1 MRPALLW
8 SGPAFDMRDPILLL
22 TRLLLKCLLPAL
34 AVLLA
39 FSARAAAPLVLD
51 DNSVDLWSAVTVLDD
66 PGHSL
71 RLADVLARRAEFKP
85 TDAPYA
91 NLGHNRHTVWLR
103 VPVAVPANAPER
115 WWFTIDY
122 VALDDVEVFVQ
133 RGTETLQRVE
143 MGDHLTIAERP
154 FPGRTHLALLN
165 LPAGESLELFVR
177 VRTTSTMI
185 VPMSLRQ
192 PVEVSQRENAFQMW
206 HGIALGIGLCVLA
219 YALTGAIA
227 NRESLY
233 VWLAWSSVT
242 GILFF
247 FSYFGLAQ
255 QYLWPGNRWMV
266 QNGAVL
272 LMLLVLVGG
281 FMFAERALDVGGMY
295 PRLGRLMQAL
305 AGVMLLIAGLFAA
318 GVIDYHQATDLSAVF
333 GAWPMLL
340 SVTVAV
346 KRARTGDRAAAWTI
360 GGWVTYTIG
369 ALTAMALNRG
379 QAPATLLLQE
389 TYMISALVQI
399 FAWVMVIN
407 VRVAEFRE
415 EAAATRREHDRV
427 LLISQTDPLTGLLN
441 RRGLQLGLQP
451 LIDQSAPGR
460 LTAVYLL
467 DLDGFK
473 PVNDLHGHD
482 AGDELLVQMGER
494 LKGVM
499 RANDLVAR
507 LGGDEFVVVATQLGG
522 DTEAEVVGHK
532 LLACSDAPFQ
542 LTHTGCSVGITV
554 GYALATGDGADAAE
568 LLRRADAAMYG
579 GKQAGKRRVR
589 RAHVEVAP
597 A

>member
-1 MRPALLW
+1 
-8 SGPAFDMRDPILLL
+8 MRDPILFF
-22 TRLLLKCLLPAL
+22 TRLLLKCLLPAFAL
-34 AVLLA
+34 LLA
-39 FSARAAAPLVLD
+39 FNARAAAPQALVGD
-51 DNSVDLWSAVTVLDD
+51 DIDLWPAVTLLDD
-66 PGHSL
+66 PGHTL
-71 RLADVLARRAEFKP
+71 RLPDALARRAEFKP

-91 NLGHNRHTVWLR
+91 NLGLNRHTVWLR
-103 VPVAVPANAPER
+103 VPVDVPANAPER

-133 RGTETLQRVE
+133 RGAETLQRVE
-143 MGDHLTIAERP
+143 MGDHLTVAERP

-192 PVEVSQRENAFQMW
+192 PAVVSQRENAFQMW

-255 QYLWPGNRWMV
+255 QYLWPDHRWMV

-272 LMLLVLVGG
+272 MMLLVLVGG

-295 PRLGRLMQAL
+295 PRLGRLMQGL
-305 AGVMLLIAGLFAA
+305 AAVMLLIAGLFAA

-360 GGWVTYTIG
+360 GGWITYTIG

-522 DTEAEVVGHK
+522 DAEAEVVGHK

-542 LTHTGCSVGITV
+542 LTHTECSVGITV
-554 GYALATGDGADAAE
+554 GYALAAGDGADAAE

-589 RAHVEVAP
+589 RAHVEAAP

>member
-1 MRPALLW
+1 MRPAPRW
-8 SGPAFDMRDPILLL
+8 NGPPLDMRDPIFLS
-22 TRLLLKCLLPAL
+22 TRLLLKCLLWAS

-39 FSARAAAPLVLD
+39 LAARAGTPLPLD
-51 DNSVDLWSAVTVLDD
+51 TGSIDLWPAVTVLDD
-66 PGHSL
+66 PSHTLKLG
-71 RLADVLARRAEFKP
+71 DVLARRADFEAPK
-85 TDAPYA
+85 APYA
-91 NLGHNRHTVWLR
+91 NLGHNRDTVWLH
-103 VPVAVPANAPER
+103 VPVAVPAAGPSR

-122 VALDDVEVFVQ
+122 VSLDDVELFVQ
-133 RGTETLQRVE
+133 RGAETLQRVE
-143 MGDHLTIAERP
+143 MGDHLVVSERP
-154 FPGRTHLALLN
+154 FPGRTHTALVN
-165 LPAGESLELFVR
+165 LPAGEHLELFVR

-219 YALTGAIA
+219 FALTGAIA

-233 VWLAWSSVT
+233 VWLAWSAVT

-255 QYLWPGNRWMV
+255 QYLWPENRWMV

-295 PRLGRLMQAL
+295 PRVGRLMHGL
-305 AGVMLLIAGLFAA
+305 AAVMLLIAGLFAT
-318 GVIDYHQATDLSAVF
+318 GVIDYRQATDLSAVF
-333 GAWPMLL
+333 GPWPLLL

-369 ALTAMALNRG
+369 VMTAMALNRG
-379 QAPATLLLQE
+379 QAPATLFMQE
-389 TYMISALVQI
+389 TYMISALLQI

-451 LIDQSAPGR
+451 LIDQSSPGR

-542 LTHTGCSVGITV
+542 LTHTECSVGITV
-554 GYALATGDGADAAE
+554 GYALAAGDGADAAE

-589 RAHVEVAP
+589 RAHVEA
-597 A
+597 ALA

>member
-1 MRPALLW
+1 
-8 SGPAFDMRDPILLL
+8 
-22 TRLLLKCLLPAL
+22 
-34 AVLLA
+34 
-39 FSARAAAPLVLD
+39 
-51 DNSVDLWSAVTVLDD
+51 
-66 PGHSL
+66 
-71 RLADVLARRAEFKP
+71 
-85 TDAPYA
+85 
-91 NLGHNRHTVWLR
+91 
-103 VPVAVPANAPER
+103 
-115 WWFTIDY
+115 
-122 VALDDVEVFVQ
+122 
-133 RGTETLQRVE
+133 
-143 MGDHLTIAERP
+143 
-154 FPGRTHLALLN
+154 
-165 LPAGESLELFVR
+165 
-177 VRTTSTMI
+177 
-185 VPMSLRQ
+185 
-192 PVEVSQRENAFQMW
+192 
-206 HGIALGIGLCVLA
+206 
-219 YALTGAIA
+219 
-227 NRESLY
+227 
-233 VWLAWSSVT
+233 
-242 GILFF
+242 
-247 FSYFGLAQ
+247 
-255 QYLWPGNRWMV
+255 
-266 QNGAVL
+266 
-272 LMLLVLVGG
+272 
-281 FMFAERALDVGGMY
+281 
-295 PRLGRLMQAL
+295 
-305 AGVMLLIAGLFAA
+305 
-318 GVIDYHQATDLSAVF
+318 
-333 GAWPMLL
+333 
-340 SVTVAV
+340 
-346 KRARTGDRAAAWTI
+346 
-360 GGWVTYTIG
+360 
-369 ALTAMALNRG
+369 MALNRG

-522 DTEAEVVGHK
+522 DAEAEVVGHK

-554 GYALATGDGADAAE
+554 GYALAAGDGADAAE

-589 RAHVEVAP
+589 RAHVEAAP

>member
-1 MRPALLW
+1 V
-8 SGPAFDMRDPILLL
+8 S
-22 TRLLLKCLLPAL
+22 
-34 AVLLA
+34 
-39 FSARAAAPLVLD
+39 
-51 DNSVDLWSAVTVLDD
+51 
-66 PGHSL
+66 
-71 RLADVLARRAEFKP
+71 
-85 TDAPYA
+85 
-91 NLGHNRHTVWLR
+91 
-103 VPVAVPANAPER
+103 
-115 WWFTIDY
+115 
-122 VALDDVEVFVQ
+122 
-133 RGTETLQRVE
+133 
-143 MGDHLTIAERP
+143 ERP
-154 FPGRTHLALLN
+154 FPGRTHTALVH
-165 LPAGESLELFVR
+165 LPAGEPIELFIR
-177 VRTTSTMI
+177 VKTTSTMI

-192 PVEVSQRENAFQMW
+192 PAEVSQRENAFQMW
-206 HGIALGIGLCVLA
+206 HGIAFGIGLCVLV

-233 VWLAWSSVT
+233 VWLAWSAVT

-255 QYLWPGNRWMV
+255 QYLWPENRWMV

-272 LMLLVLVGG
+272 MMLLVLVGG

-295 PRLGRLMQAL
+295 PRVGRLMHAM

-360 GGWVTYTIG
+360 GGWVTYAFG
-369 ALTAMALNRG
+369 AMTAMALNRG
-379 QAPATLLLQE
+379 QAPATLFMQE
-389 TYMISALVQI
+389 MYMISALVQI

-460 LTAVYLL
+460 LAAVYLL

-473 PVNDLHGHD
+473 PVNDQHGHD
-482 AGDELLVQMGER
+482 AGDELLIQMGER

-522 DTEAEVVGHK
+522 ETEAEVVGHK
-532 LLACSDAPFQ
+532 LLACSDVPFQ
-542 LTHTGCSVGITV
+542 LTHTTCSVGITV
-554 GYALATGDGADAAE
+554 GYALATGDHADAAE

-589 RAHVEVAP
+589 RANIETTLA
-597 A
+597 